1 MAWVSWILVCIALGG
16 LGYLFIRLRDEK
28 STTQRLRNERMQ
40 LADEIEHLKSTQAR
54 LIQAVPMTMVGQIAA
69 VVAREV
75 DPPLG
80 FARSNV
86 EGIGELLDDYRQLV
100 KNYDAAVQYCLQ
112 PVEMIFGADKAG
124 LDQLVKH
131 VEEARRQLFNARRE
145 LDKSSI
151 LTDSKSMLSEAAAG
165 LGRSSTLVH
174 GLCHLTRPDT
184 EGVDAT
190 DVNQILDAALGLLEP
205 TWGDR
210 VVVVREY
217 ADLPSI
223 SCLPAQIGR
232 AFLHILENAAL
243 SISDRGRISVH
254 TRAGGVRN
262 VEIRISDTGSGIA
275 ADALPEV
282 FEPFFSTRKDALGLG
297 LSIAQ
302 GIIKTHGGTI
312 NLRSSAETGTSVIVS
327 LPITAATAV
336 SKIALTGVR

>member
-1 MAWVSWILVCIALGG
+1 MAWVSWILVLVALGG
-16 LGYLFIRLRDEK
+16 LGYLFIRLRDERAA
-28 STTQRLRNERMQ
+28 TQQLRNERMH
-40 LADEIEHLKSTQAR
+40 LADEIEKLKSTQAR
-54 LIQAVPMTMVGQIAA
+54 LVHAMPMTVVGQIAA

-75 DPPLG
+75 DSPLG

-145 LDKSSI
+145 LEKSSI
-151 LTDSKSMLSEAAAG
+151 LTESKSMLGEAALG

-174 GLCHLTRPDT
+174 GLCHLTRPDSD
-184 EGVDAT
+184 GVEVT
-190 DVNQILDAALGLLEP
+190 DVNQVIDAALGLLAP

-210 VVVVREY
+210 IVVVKEY
-217 ADLPSI
+217 ADLPGI
-223 SCLPAQIGR
+223 SCLPAQICR
-232 AFLHILENAAL
+232 VFLHILENAAL
-243 SISDRGRISVH
+243 AIEARGRISVH

-275 ADALPEV
+275 QEVLPEV
-282 FEPFFSTRKDALGLG
+282 FEPFFSTRGHALGLG

-302 GIIKTHGGTI
+302 GIVKAHGGTI

-327 LPITAATAV
+327 LPIMAAAAV
-336 SKIALTGVR
+336 SNLPLPGIR